1 MYLELRTTVVI
12 EDVRKKG
19 FLWTGRVEHNNTG
32 VEVLLGDKTM
42 WTEEPCT
49 WLDHVYYMLG
59 QDWRSSYLMTKTS
72 RDVLSKYL
80 AQVIQS
86 TLD

>member
-12 EDVRKKG
+12 EDVRRKG
-19 FLWTGRVEHNNTG
+19 FLWTGGGEHNNTG
-32 VEVLLGDKTM
+32 VEVLRGDKTM
-42 WTEEPCT
+42 WAEEPCT

-59 QDWRSSYLMTKTS
+59 QDWRSSYLMAKTR
-72 RDVLSKYL
+72 RDVLSKHL